1 MRVVGSDGQQVGIL
15 TTAEALTLAR
25 AKGLDLVEV
34 APAARPPVCRI
45 VDYGKYRY
53 EQAKKERENK
63 KHQHTNR
70 VKEVQLRPSIDP
82 HDFGVK
88 LNHAIEFLCDDMK
101 VKVTLRFKGREN
113 AHKEFGFQT
122 VQKFINDVSLYG
134 SPDASPRLAGRNLNV
149 MISPL
154 PANKRA
160 AKPKRRADEPPPPKA
175 QEQDHDSDSTEGDEG
190 DEGDDANDPNE
201 AYMNDSVASTD
212 SVDARQSP

>member
-1 MRVVGSDGQQVGIL
+1 MGSDGQQVGIM

-34 APAARPPVCRI
+34 APTARPPVCRI

-53 EQAKKERENK
+53 EQSKKERENK
-63 KHQHTNR
+63 KHQHSNR

-88 LNHAIEFLCDDMK
+88 LNHAVEFLCDDMK
-101 VKVTLRFKGREN
+101 VKVTLKFRGREN

-122 VQKFINDVSLYG
+122 VQKFIQEVSPYG
-134 SPDASPRLAGRNLNV
+134 TPDAAPRLAGRNLNV

-154 PANKRA
+154 PESKRA
-160 AKPKRRADEPPPPKA
+160 PKPKRHADEEQSAA
-175 QEQDHDSDSTEGDEG
+175 QGEEEKQEGFVNNPFSSI
-190 DEGDDANDPNE
+190 DA
-201 AYMNDSVASTD
+201 
-212 SVDARQSP
+212 SPSQ